1 MKQAY
6 RRWVCGLLAGIIALL
21 AACGAVVYVVDPCLY
36 YRIPDKWQPVLF
48 NERYQMAGLAR
59 NVEADTVLVGTSMA
73 ANYRASWIE
82 ETFGTSAV
90 RLTIPDGYY
99 SEFDQV
105 MDLLFQA
112 QDQERVIF
120 AMDLNTLVRDESGLT
135 GALPDYLYNSS
146 PLDDIQYLLNK
157 DTLYYSV
164 YTLLAN
170 HWGQG
175 DTIDE
180 GFTWDQNEWWNHMSA
195 LKNYQRPEIAGGQLP
210 AGAYAADVAANLA
223 VLEGWITRHPETEF
237 DIFLSPYSILFWD
250 KVIRDGSV
258 EAVFAAIRQVGETL
272 LQYDNVKLYGYLMDA
287 DIVADLDNYCD
298 YVHHSGAVCQEILA
312 MLRADEGRL
321 TAENLEETLAS
332 WHEFVIHYD
341 YEKFWDESFWH
352 QWNAEHG
359 A

>member
-1 MKQAY
+1 
-6 RRWVCGLLAGIIALL
+6 
-21 AACGAVVYVVDPCLY
+21 
-36 YRIPDKWQPVLF
+36 
-48 NERYQMAGLAR
+48 
-59 NVEADTVLVGTSMA
+59 
-73 ANYRASWIE
+73 
-82 ETFGTSAV
+82 
-90 RLTIPDGYY
+90 
-99 SEFDQV
+99 
-105 MDLLFQA
+105 
-112 QDQERVIF
+112 
-120 AMDLNTLVRDESGLT
+120 
-135 GALPDYLYNSS
+135 
-146 PLDDIQYLLNK
+146 
-157 DTLYYSV
+157 
-164 YTLLAN
+164 
-170 HWGQG
+170 
-175 DTIDE
+175 
-180 GFTWDQNEWWNHMSA
+180 MSA

-223 VLEGWITRHPETEF
+223 VLEGWITQHPETEF

-272 LQYDNVKLYGYLMDA
+272 LQYDNVKIYGYLMDA